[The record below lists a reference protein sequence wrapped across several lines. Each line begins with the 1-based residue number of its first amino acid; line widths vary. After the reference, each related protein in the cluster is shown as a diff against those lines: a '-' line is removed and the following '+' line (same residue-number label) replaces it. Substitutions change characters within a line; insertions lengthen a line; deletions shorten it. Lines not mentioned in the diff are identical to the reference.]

1 MNKLRHV
8 SIDDIGYAVVI
19 NVDYRNHQEKE
30 AKEFFHMLHTLLVE
44 QGFNFDNRIFYRL
57 GTKDQIMT
65 MLRSAIRLI
74 ESHSP
79 LSKNFLRSVHLI
91 PLSQFSEV
99 TAELAAI

>member
-1 MNKLRHV
+1 
-8 SIDDIGYAVVI
+8 
-19 NVDYRNHQEKE
+19 
-30 AKEFFHMLHTLLVE
+30 MLHTLLVE

-79 LSKNFLRSVHLI
+79 LSKNFLR
-91 PLSQFSEV
+91 
-99 TAELAAI
+99 

>member
-1 MNKLRHV
+1 
-8 SIDDIGYAVVI
+8 
-19 NVDYRNHQEKE
+19 
-30 AKEFFHMLHTLLVE
+30 MLHTLLVE

-91 PLSQFSEV
+91 PLPQFSEV